1 MTTLTAVQLWQYHKV
16 SDDHNLRLWL

>member
-16 SDDHNLRLWL
+16 SDDHKVRLWL